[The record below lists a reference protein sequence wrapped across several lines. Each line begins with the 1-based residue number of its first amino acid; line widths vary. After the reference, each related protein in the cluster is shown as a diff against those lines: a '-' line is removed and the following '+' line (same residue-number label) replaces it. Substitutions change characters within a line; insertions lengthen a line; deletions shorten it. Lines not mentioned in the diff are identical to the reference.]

1 MLIPFIKAI
10 DFPAKLIK
18 NDGMPPTI
26 QHFYTVDLTRKKTVL
41 ILKGKGGNNPYFVFP
56 PFGI

>member
-26 QHFYTVDLTRKKTVL
+26 QHFLYCCPNKKKTIL
-41 ILKGKGGNNPYFVFP
+41 ILKGKGGITPTLYSP
-56 PFGI
+56 LL